1 VTLPCA
7 AVAGIMPFRRLQT
20 PSALTSRFRPPR
32 EDMQMK
38 PDKNRDEALRR
49 RAGSVPRRLR
59 QSIDRYRVARG
70 MTALWSSPRRPDMRK
85 SCAG

>member
-1 VTLPCA
+1 
-7 AVAGIMPFRRLQT
+7 
-20 PSALTSRFRPPR
+20 
-32 EDMQMK
+32 MK